1 MNKTIK
7 IMHKIL
13 FLLISL
19 SVLLSACGNNTETT
33 DIKDF
38 TVSGVISNVPQ
49 NTYISLIH
57 RTSKNTET
65 LDSVMIIDSTF
76 ELSANI
82 SDKTEF
88 FLLKLSNNDYYI
100 YLLADSGDNIS
111 INADF
116 LKSQQY
122 KIQNSEESEL
132 IQILENQLFL
142 TNIKIDSLI
151 NSKADISKIEALK
164 NEQKEFSLHFVT
176 LNGESMASI
185 IALSERFITGEP
197 VLPIEEYYEIHTEV
211 DKKLRTKYLQS
222 EYYLQ
227 FAEFIKNY
235 EINLN
240 RQNANNA
247 KNETPT
253 TLVNFSAQT
262 INGENFELNSLS
274 GKWIL
279 LNFWA
284 SWSYSCVANNQ
295 LLQIIAQKRPDIN
308 IVQISIDKKENILK
322 DTLSHYN
329 FNHILINDTKGWNS
343 EFVNLYNIES
353 LPTNILINPKG
364 EIVLFSGNMEEL
376 ENKVL

>member
-1 MNKTIK
+1 
-7 IMHKIL
+7 MHKIL